1 MKFLNVGA
9 LEFVLILLLALIVL
23 GPRKAVKTAGDV
35 GRWIKNLFQ
44 SEFWQE
50 LQKTSREIQDLPK
63 KMMDEAEI
71 QKTIKELDRS
81 EAALKRGI
89 GRDDPSDG
97 TNKWEDPHHI
107 HPEPS
112 NDQE

>member
-1 MKFLNVGA
+1 MKLLNVGA

-23 GPRKAVKTAGDV
+23 GPRKAVKTAGEV

-71 QKTIKELDRS
+71 QKTIEELDRS

-89 GRDDPSDG
+89 GRDDSSDG
-97 TNKWEDPHHI
+97 GNQWEDPHHI
-107 HPEPS
+107 GPEPS
-112 NDQE
+112 NKQD